1 MQILII
7 ALIII
12 VSLLLGS
19 IIIGSVSLYFL
30 LCTWSDR
37 IQEQEMIGKT
47 YEDHLIKAA
56 ESNKALITK
65 VMELHD
71 KVQNHELIIK
81 GGATIRR

>member
-1 MQILII
+1 MEILVI

-19 IIIGSVSLYFL
+19 IVIGSVSLYFL

-37 IQEQEMIGKT
+37 IQEQELIAKT

-65 VMELHD
+65 VVELHD

-81 GGATIRR
+81 GGVNLRR